1 MYIHKTNSTN
11 SLLLQMLQEQG
22 ASLRDGFTVYTFDQT
37 AGRGQAGNSWESEA
51 GKNLL
56 FSRLI
61 RTDLPPQEL
70 FRITQYVSLV
80 ITEILSQYTNGIR
93 IKWPNDIYWYD
104 KKICG
109 ILIETSFAG
118 NRIDYAV
125 AGVGINVN
133 QNIFTSEAPNPISLY
148 QIINKEIHL
157 NKLMQIINQKFEE
170 LHYLLSDSVKLHRQY
185 MQHLYHREGWHTY
198 MHREIS
204 TTPTRPVFSTSLP
217 LTNDAFIAKIIDVLP
232 NGCILLEQEDGTYKS
247 YHFKEIQYV
256 LL

>member
-1 MYIHKTNSTN
+1 
-11 SLLLQMLQEQG
+11 MLQEQG

-70 FRITQYVSLV
+70 FRITQYISLV
-80 ITEILSQYTNGIR
+80 IAEVLSQYTNGIR

-109 ILIETSFAG
+109 ILIETGFAG
-118 NRIDYAV
+118 NKIDYAV

-133 QNIFTSEAPNPISLY
+133 QALFHSDAPNPISLC
-148 QIINKEIHL
+148 QILHQEIDL
-157 NKLMQIINQKFEE
+157 EELMQAIQGKFDQLKPLLQDHTL
-170 LHYLLSDSVKLHRQY
+170 LHTQY
-185 MQHLYHREGWHTY
+185 KQWLYRKDGWHTY
-198 MHREIS
+198 VRREVS
-204 TTPTRPVFSTSLP
+204 TAPTQLAIDET
-217 LTNDAFIAKIIDVLP
+217 DEAFRAKICDVLP
-232 NGCILLEQEDGTYKS
+232 NGCLLLIKEDGILETF
-247 YHFKEIQYV
+247 HFKQIQYV
-256 LL
+256 L

>member
-1 MYIHKTNSTN
+1 MYIRKTNSTN

-70 FRITQYVSLV
+70 FRITQYISLV
-80 ITEILSQYTNGIR
+80 IAEVLSQYTNGIR

-109 ILIETSFAG
+109 ILIETGFAG
-118 NRIDYAV
+118 NKIDYAV

-133 QNIFTSEAPNPISLY
+133 QALFHSDAPNPISLC
-148 QIINKEIHL
+148 QILHQEIDL
-157 NKLMQIINQKFEE
+157 EELMQAIQEKFDQLKPLLQDHTL
-170 LHYLLSDSVKLHRQY
+170 LHTQY
-185 MQHLYHREGWHTY
+185 KQWLYRKDGWHTY
-198 MHREIS
+198 VRREVS
-204 TTPTRPVFSTSLP
+204 TAPTQLAIGET
-217 LTNDAFIAKIIDVLP
+217 DEAFRAKICDVLP
-232 NGCILLEQEDGTYKS
+232 NGCLLLMQEDGTLETF
-247 YHFKEIQYV
+247 HFKQIQYV
-256 LL
+256 L